1 MDFYDHIAPGYD
13 QMTNLDSRLTD
24 IRDFIQRLQQRYQ
37 PTSALDVA
45 CGTGAH
51 AVTMAQMAIRSV
63 GADLSP
69 AMLDK
74 ARTLAQKTGVQVSW
88 LNSPMQELSQH
99 LDEQFDLVLCLGNSL
114 PHLLTPEDLD
124 ATLSGFAKLLQPRGV
139 ILLQLLNYHKILKN
153 QERIVAITRKGPN
166 EYIRFYDFLPQLIRF
181 NLLTVPWQ
189 DNQAQPTLISTL
201 LFPHTADTLTP
212 ALKRHNFTT
221 IKTYADLNFNPFDPD
236 TSPNLIIEARL

>member
-99 LDEQFDLVLCLGNSL
+99 LD
-114 PHLLTPEDLD
+114 
-124 ATLSGFAKLLQPRGV
+124 
-139 ILLQLLNYHKILKN
+139 
-153 QERIVAITRKGPN
+153 
-166 EYIRFYDFLPQLIRF
+166 
-181 NLLTVPWQ
+181 
-189 DNQAQPTLISTL
+189 
-201 LFPHTADTLTP
+201 
-212 ALKRHNFTT
+212 
-221 IKTYADLNFNPFDPD
+221 
-236 TSPNLIIEARL
+236 